1 VINLSKL
8 TQSKANTLLQSVSQ
22 STGIA
27 EAQSMYGNKTFQESH
42 AGTKAFAVGL
52 SMVAQVVSA
61 VLASSFI
68 YFKIALPAIPFQVE
82 YVSTGI
88 AVLLTIIALF
98 ILEYLKRQILTS
110 LSISYFKSKAKQV
123 PFKLWLIPIAVVL
136 TVISV
141 YTSFEGAKIFVSQS
155 DKSNLIADDYDTK
168 LKNLESEERAFKNSI
183 SWKGKIDT
191 YNKTNAKILAG
202 FEDRKTAL
210 HQEKNS
216 KIDVHKED
224 IEGKGFSTAIFSLLM
239 EIIAIACM
247 IYVCYVNFYV
257 FIEIKTASPTDIDQE
272 NQVQRI
278 GFSTIPQST
287 IAPNSQV
294 QKVGFQIGTTLKVN
308 NGEGN
313 TVKVE
318 KEYIQLQA
326 NERIC
331 KHCNSKFTFKHWNAT
346 YCSEKCKIEAWEL
359 RTGRKF
365 TKKKGGAK

>member
-1 VINLSKL
+1 MINLSKL

-27 EAQSMYGNKTFQESH
+27 EAQSMYRDKTFQETHSRPK
-42 AGTKAFAVGL
+42 TFAVGL

-61 VLASSFI
+61 VLASSYF
-68 YFKIALPAIPFQVE
+68 YFKIALPSVPFQME

-98 ILEYLKRQILTS
+98 ILEYLKRQILTA
-110 LSISYFKSKAKQV
+110 LSVSYFKSKAKQV
-123 PFKLWLIPIAVVL
+123 SFKVWLMPVAVVL

-155 DKSNLIADDYDTK
+155 DKSDTIAVNYDSK
-168 LKNLESEERAFKNSI
+168 IAEVELQEHQFKQSI

-202 FEDRKTAL
+202 FEDRKNAL
-210 HQEKNS
+210 HQEKN
-216 KIDVHKED
+216 KEVGTHKAD
-224 IEGKGFSTAIFSLLM
+224 IEGKGISTAIFSLLM

-257 FIEIKTASPTDIDQE
+257 FVESKTASPTDIDQE
-272 NQVQRI
+272 NQAQRI

-294 QKVGFQIGTTLKVN
+294 QKVGFQLGNNPQVN
-308 NGEGN
+308 NLSVN
-313 TVKVE
+313 NPTVKQVHIGDI
-318 KEYIQLQA
+318 IQC
-326 NERIC
+326 E
-331 KHCNSKFTFKHWNAT
+331 HCGND
-346 YCSEKCKIEAWEL
+346 
-359 RTGRKF
+359 F
-365 TKKKGGAK
+365 TKKTLLHRFCSKACKLAWHKENTGFDLKLHRKKGGAK